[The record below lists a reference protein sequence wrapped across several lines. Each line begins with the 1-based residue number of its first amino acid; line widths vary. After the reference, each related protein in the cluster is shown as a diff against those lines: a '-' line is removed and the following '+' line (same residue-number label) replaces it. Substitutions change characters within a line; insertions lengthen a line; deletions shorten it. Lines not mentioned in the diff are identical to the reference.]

1 MVQHQRSKKIAEII
15 IHRYFIQ
22 MHATDLENATW
33 ICVAIM
39 APEENP
45 LTAMVEELI
54 TRLLRT
60 ASGPPAPPP

>member
-1 MVQHQRSKKIAEII
+1 M
-15 IHRYFIQ
+15 IHTSYL

-60 ASGPPAPPP
+60 AFGPPAPPP